1 MKNSKIKHYRMTV
14 MTQVQQ
20 SRQYAQAFG
29 RNVFTDILRWGDSEM
44 LTFLCRA
51 NKCKTDET
59 FLDCL
64 RRFYLS
70 LKLNYRCEYVFKN
83 EIIAELR
90 KHYAHRRSLVVN
102 EFRIGNSI
110 ADLAFFNGESR
121 AYEIKTGYDTPRR
134 LEGQLNDYRR
144 VFDKCYLVV
153 EQNEI
158 DNWKDYN
165 EEMGIIAFCHGP
177 RGGITMEEVRPAL
190 VNEHIDVD
198 VLMTCLRAEEYE
210 TIAEQYAGARLSES
224 KYKHYEECRTILKS
238 MDGKLLHDAFLQT
251 IERRKSSF
259 DLLEQTPHELYQ
271 ICLSMHLSGKQ
282 LDCITSSLNNKIV

>member
-1 MKNSKIKHYRMTV
+1 MRA

-29 RNVFTDILRWGDSEM
+29 RNVYTDILRWGDSEM

-51 NKCKTDET
+51 NRRKTDDT
-59 FLDCL
+59 FMDCL
-64 RRFYLS
+64 RRFYSS

-90 KHYAHRRSLVVN
+90 KHYAHRQSLVVN
-102 EFRIGNSI
+102 EFRVGNSI

-158 DNWKDYN
+158 DNWKDYD

-210 TIAEQYAGARLSES
+210 TIAEQYAGARLSET
-224 KYKHYEECRTILKS
+224 KYKHFEECKAILKS
-238 MDGKLLHDAFLQT
+238 MDGKQLHDAFLQT

-259 DLLEQTPHELYQ
+259 DLLEQTPRELYQ